1 MQCPAA
7 VIFDLDDT
15 LAESF
20 RTPSP
25 EILDGLQ
32 NLLER
37 MPVAIMTGTGFQ
49 RMEDRFLPVL
59 AAHPRSDRLY
69 IFPTSSAQAY
79 VHESG
84 AWKQLYDLA
93 LTENERARIKAV
105 VIETVNG
112 TEGLKGVS
120 HYGEQLVDRG
130 AQILYVGDALYPG
143 GNDAVVIPTGI
154 PTRSVSGPA
163 ETEKIIDELIAA
175 CR

>member
-1 MQCPAA
+1 MQSPAA
-7 VIFDLDDT
+7 VISALDDP

-25 EILDGLQ
+25 EILEGLQ
-32 NLLER
+32 KLLER

-59 AAHPRSDRLY
+59 AAHQRSDWLY

-79 VHESG
+79 RFSSG
-84 AWKQLYDLA
+84 TWEQLYDLA
-93 LTENERARIKAV
+93 LTESERARIKAV

-120 HYGEQLVDRG
+120 HYGEQ
-130 AQILYVGDALYPG
+130 
-143 GNDAVVIPTGI
+143 
-154 PTRSVSGPA
+154 
-163 ETEKIIDELIAA
+163 
-175 CR
+175 